1 MKMQTMDSC
10 TSRCRPWTISKEE
23 YRVVE
28 RADTA
33 PDRQQ
38 LKGSF
43 SGASM
48 IAMCG
53 AVTEV
58 PVSTVHGI
66 AHVEK
71 DGAIC
76 SLME

>member
-10 TSRCRPWTISKEE
+10 TSRCRPRTISKEE

-28 RADTA
+28 RTDTA

-38 LKGSF
+38 LKGRLP
-43 SGASM
+43 GAAM

-58 PVSTVHGI
+58 PVSTLHGI

-71 DGAIC
+71 DGAFC
-76 SLME
+76 SLLE